1 MESKRK
7 KMVWVYDPNPLRIAV
22 IQTGLGYKQAAQ
34 VAEVS
39 VTAMHNFLN
48 YRKTNIHTLMKICN
62 GFQFDPRKCIQGHP
76 DE

>member
-1 MESKRK
+1 MESKK
-7 KMVWVYDPNPLRIAV
+7 KTTWVYDSNPLRIAV
-22 IQTGLGYKQAAQ
+22 IQTNLGYKQAAE

-48 YRKTNIHTLMKICN
+48 HRKTNIHTLMKICN
-62 GFQFDPRKCIQGHP
+62 GFQFDPRKCFQGHS